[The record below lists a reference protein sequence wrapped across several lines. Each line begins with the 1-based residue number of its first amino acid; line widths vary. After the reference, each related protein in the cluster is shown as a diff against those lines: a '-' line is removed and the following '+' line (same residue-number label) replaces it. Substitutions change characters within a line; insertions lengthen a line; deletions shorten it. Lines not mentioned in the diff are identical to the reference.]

1 MSRRS
6 NRCPVFLETT
16 GCWGISPE
24 MAQYI
29 LTGASLVESR
39 RRGGLAGALE
49 MFRRGL
55 CYRPWRTQSREALWL
70 DATTN

>member
-29 LTGASLVESR
+29 LALVFCVLGGGAAYSPALGHEAATALLWA
-39 RRGGLAGALE
+39 LAAL
-49 MFRRGL
+49 GVGCAYDL
-55 CYRPWRTQSREALWL
+55 
-70 DATTN
+70 